1 MKDVEGRVEVEGLL
15 DHPSYDGDPCCP
27 RLLALIS
34 EGDIDGKMDVE
45 AHPMKEGKFDQ
56 MVDLSIVGDTV
67 LTLALKKD
75 QFDLIQKR
83 TQPDNVRDDL
93 IRIDVGGRRQLKGE
107 SSPIIF
113 EYG

>member
-1 MKDVEGRVEVEGLL
+1 
-15 DHPSYDGDPCCP
+15 
-27 RLLALIS
+27 
-34 EGDIDGKMDVE
+34 MDVK

-56 MVDLSIVGDTV
+56 MVDLGIVGDTV

-83 TQPDNVRDDL
+83 TQPDDIRDDL
-93 IRIDVGGRRQLKGE
+93 IRIDVRGRRQLKGE

>member
-1 MKDVEGRVEVEGLL
+1 MKDVERRVEAESLL
-15 DHPSYDGDPCCP
+15 DYPSCDGDSCCP
-27 RLLALIS
+27 HLLALIS
-34 EGDIDGKMDVE
+34 EGDIDGKMDIK

-56 MVDLSIVGDTV
+56 MVNLSIVGDTV

-75 QFDLIQKR
+75 QFNLIQKR

-93 IRIDVGGRRQLKGE
+93 IRIDVGGCRQLKGE
-107 SSPIIF
+107 SSPIIL